1 MSAYLSRRSVGAAL
15 ALAMLL
21 PMAAQAQDDGL
32 PNVFISPAGK
42 PFRAQPGAP
51 YPVAD
56 WFKEADKNAD
66 GKLDHAEFLADAD
79 AFFKVL
85 DINHSGLLDPY
96 DIAVYEHRVAPE
108 IIGGRVRVGA
118 LSARIWLAQYGGGG
132 GMGGIGGGMSG
143 DVPVTDGSGGDD
155 QQPKK
160 PQTLDETLQGASPY
174 SLLAIP
180 EPVTAGG
187 IDARGMVTKAAFMAQ
202 AERNFTALDED
213 EQGFLT
219 LAGLPQTK
227 VQTLLLGGRK
237 GRPRRR

>member
-15 ALAMLL
+15 ALATLL
-21 PMAAQAQDDGL
+21 PMTARAQDDSL

-56 WFKEADKNAD
+56 WFREADKNAD

-118 LSARIWLAQYGGGG
+118 LTARVWLAQYGGGG
-132 GMGGIGGGMSG
+132 MGGMGGGMGG
-143 DVPVTDGSGGDD
+143 DVPVTDGGGSGD

-160 PQTLDETLQGASPY
+160 PGTLDETLQGASPY

-187 IDARGMVTKAAFMAQ
+187 IDARGMVTKAAYMAQ

-219 LAGLPQTK
+219 LASLPQTK
-227 VQTLLLGGRK
+227 VQTLLFGGRK
-237 GRPRRR
+237 GRRRR

>member
-15 ALAMLL
+15 ALATLL
-21 PMAAQAQDDGL
+21 PMMARAQDDGL

-66 GKLDHAEFLADAD
+66 GKLDHTEFLADAA
-79 AFFKVL
+79 AFFKIL

-118 LSARIWLAQYGGGG
+118 LTGRIWLAQYGGGG
-132 GMGGIGGGMSG
+132 G
-143 DVPVTDGSGGDD
+143 
-155 QQPKK
+155 
-160 PQTLDETLQGASPY
+160 
-174 SLLAIP
+174 
-180 EPVTAGG
+180 
-187 IDARGMVTKAAFMAQ
+187 
-202 AERNFTALDED
+202 
-213 EQGFLT
+213 
-219 LAGLPQTK
+219 GL
-227 VQTLLLGGRK
+227 G
-237 GRPRRR
+237 